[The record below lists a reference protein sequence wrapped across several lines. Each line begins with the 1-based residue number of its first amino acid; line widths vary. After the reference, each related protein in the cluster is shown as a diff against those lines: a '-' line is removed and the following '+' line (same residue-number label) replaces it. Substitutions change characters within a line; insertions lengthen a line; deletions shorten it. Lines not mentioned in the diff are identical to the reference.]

1 MEQPDIWYE
10 ADTGTHQGLVVSE
23 VTGDNIAITYD
34 KKHARLVAAAP
45 ELLDALEVLTKMN
58 CDWTD
63 GTAYVPVGWAR
74 KNREAIKEARAA
86 IAKAGGA

>member
-1 MEQPDIWYE
+1 MEQRDVWYE

-23 VTGDNIAITYD
+23 VTGDNIAVTYD

-45 ELLDALEVLTKMN
+45 ELLDALEVMQALVSTHYSTLSKY
-58 CDWTD
+58 
-63 GTAYVPVGWAR
+63 GTAAQEAGRQAR
-74 KNREAIKEARAA
+74 EA